1 MKLSKK
7 QITQLT
13 ASLYDIQRAY
23 DYLQQPEII
32 GIARRIS
39 EQRAN
44 GADYK
49 IINPECVETC
59 SNASLYVGL
68 SNKDIGSDIAGL
80 SMGLNKLRSFIE
92 NNLE

>member
-7 QITQLT
+7 QIAQLT

-23 DYLQQPEII
+23 DYLQRPEIV
-32 GIARRIS
+32 GIARAIP

-59 SNASLYVGL
+59 LNSPLCIGL

-80 SMGLNKLRSFIE
+80 SMGLSKLKSFIE